1 MKRLGKLGISAVVNY
16 RPVHLLTY
24 YRKKYGFKEGDFPIA
39 EKLSKETLILPLYPS
54 LTTEQL
60 IKVTET
66 IKESIKEWDYE

>member
-39 EKLSKETLILPLYPS
+39 EDIGRKTVTLPLYPK
-54 LTTEQL
+54 LKNKEIEYI
-60 IKVTET
+60 IKT
-66 IKESIKEWDYE
+66 IIRIVP